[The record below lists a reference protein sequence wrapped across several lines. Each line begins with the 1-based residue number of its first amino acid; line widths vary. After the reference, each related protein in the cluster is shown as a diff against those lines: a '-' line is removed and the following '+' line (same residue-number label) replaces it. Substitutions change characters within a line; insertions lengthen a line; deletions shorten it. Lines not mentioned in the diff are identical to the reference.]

1 MHTQPQMLDFMVKC
15 IILKNEY
22 KETFD
27 MAIREYVEW
36 SETVK
41 SGGWQTGNPQGND
54 TKLIAYNY

>member
-1 MHTQPQMLDFMVKC
+1 MLDFMVKC